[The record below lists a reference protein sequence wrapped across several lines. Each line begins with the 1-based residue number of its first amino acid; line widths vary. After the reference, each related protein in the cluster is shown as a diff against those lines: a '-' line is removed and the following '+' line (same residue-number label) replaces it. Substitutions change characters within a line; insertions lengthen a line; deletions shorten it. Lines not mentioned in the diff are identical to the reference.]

1 MGEIKET
8 LAVSDQFSESF
19 SKFLELGNA
28 AVNQMKRVDH
38 AVVKTEMTMRRSIG
52 GATGAVIAN
61 IRQIGET
68 SNKFLDLGNSAVK
81 QMKRI
86 DQTMTKTDMTM
97 RKSIGGATGAV
108 IGNMREIGEASNK
121 ISSSGFDRMEAQL
134 IKIADSTSKAATA
147 QDKHNNKV
155 KETSKSAVGLF
166 STLKK
171 VVSVA
176 SNFKMGKELFSL
188 SDQMTRSTARL
199 SVMNQGF
206 NPPSTNAGGQGNDN
220 TNSSLQETEQLQEK
234 IYRSAQRSRTSY
246 LDTADVVAKLGQTAG
261 NAFSGSDEVVA
272 VAENLSKQFKMAGA
286 SQEEIGS
293 ATEQLGQAMAKG
305 VISGEELNTVFKGA
319 PNAIQAIADYL
330 GKPVEEISGL
340 ADKGVITADVVKNA
354 LLSATDQINDQF
366 KNMPMTWSD
375 SWNLIKN
382 AGIHSLDGVLD
393 KMSEFLNSDTG
404 KTVIEGIIGAVEILG
419 DVASG
424 AVDVLVAGANAIV
437 ENWDYIYPIL
447 MGVGLALAAAGTFG
461 LVSGL
466 LTASGWLAAAM
477 PFILVGLLIG
487 AAIMGILQA
496 GVTFEQIGE
505 KIGYVFGFIYAV
517 GYNMVADLWNLIAI
531 FAEFFANV
539 MNDPASAI
547 AHLLFGLFD
556 NILSQIETVAD
567 AIDAVFNTN
576 MADGVKGFREKL
588 SQWVDDKFGEQAF
601 TIERMTKLDT
611 GDTADE
617 WSKYG
622 ASLGNKIDNTNFSLD
637 SLMDKMPSA
646 GAGGLLGG
654 AGAITGDIGNVGKVG
669 KVDKIE
675 QDVNISDEN
684 IKLLRDLSE
693 RQYVALVNLTVPQ
706 TNATVNQNNYGGG
719 GSDIDAMVN
728 VLNNVLG
735 VQHASSSNVVT
746 G

>member
-8 LAVSDQFSESF
+8 LVLSDQFSESF

-28 AVNQMKRVDH
+28 AVNQMKRIDH

-61 IRQIGET
+61 LRQIGDT

-86 DQTMTKTDMTM
+86 DDTMNKTEANM
-97 RKSIGGATGAV
+97 RKSIGGAADSV
-108 IGNMREIGEASNK
+108 IENMKEIGQASNK
-121 ISSSGFDRMEAQL
+121 ISSSGFDRMETQL
-134 IKIADSTSKAATA
+134 IKIAGNTEKAATA

-199 SVMNQGF
+199 GVMNQGF
-206 NPPSTNAGGQGNDN
+206 NPPSIDAGGQGNDN
-220 TNSSLQETEQLQEK
+220 TNSSLQETEALQEK

-246 LDTADVVAKLGQTAG
+246 LDTADVVAKLGQSAG

-272 VAENLSKQFKMAGA
+272 VAENLSKQFKIAGA

-293 ATEQLGQAMAKG
+293 ATEQLGQALASG
-305 VISGEELNTVFKGA
+305 VLSGEELNTVFKGA

-330 GKPVEEISGL
+330 GKPVDEISGL
-340 ADKGVITADVVKNA
+340 ADKGVITAEVVKNS
-354 LLSATDQINDQF
+354 LLNATDQINEQF

-393 KMSEFLNSDTG
+393 KMSEFLNSETG
-404 KTVIEGIIGAVEILG
+404 QTVIEGIIGAVEFLG

-424 AVDVLVAGANAIV
+424 AVDILVAGANAIV

-447 MGVGLALAAAGTFG
+447 MGIGLAFALAGTFG

-466 LTASGWLAAAM
+466 VAASGWLAAAM
-477 PFILVGLLIG
+477 PFVIIGLLIG
-487 AAIMGILQA
+487 AVILGIMQA
-496 GVTFEQIGE
+496 GVTFEKIGE
-505 KIGYVFGFIYAV
+505 KVGYVFGFIYAV
-517 GYNMVADLWNLIAI
+517 GYNMIADLWNLIAI
-531 FAEFFANV
+531 FAEFFANI

-567 AIDAVFNTN
+567 AIDAVFKTN
-576 MADGVKGFREKL
+576 MADGVKGFRNQL
-588 SQWVDDKFGEQAF
+588 SEWVDDEFGEQAY
-601 TIERMTKLDT
+601 TIERMTKLNT

-617 WSKYG
+617 WSKKG
-622 ASLGNKIDNTNFSLD
+622 NSLGNKIDNTNFSLD
-637 SLMDKMPSA
+637 SLLDKIPS
-646 GAGGLLGG
+646 GDKLLGG
-654 AGAITGDIGNVGKVG
+654 IGAGAAVGDIANVGKVG

-706 TNATVNQNNYGGG
+706 TNATVNQNNYGGP
-719 GSDIDAMVN
+719 GSDLDSMVN

-735 VQHASSSNVVT
+735 IQHASSSNVVT